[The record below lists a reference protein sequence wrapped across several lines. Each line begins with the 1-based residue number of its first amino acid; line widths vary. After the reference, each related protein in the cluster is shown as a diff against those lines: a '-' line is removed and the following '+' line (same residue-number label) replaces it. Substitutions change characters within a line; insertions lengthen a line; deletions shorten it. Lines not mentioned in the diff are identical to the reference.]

1 VNSHAGFREYLCRFP
16 RLLFYWV
23 QFQWNK
29 WFICLLRLFYFFLIS
44 NETFHYILKQKNET
58 TYCFLCKQNLI
69 TQCFTISHVY
79 SCQHNIIVKPEFWVF
94 KIQRLYILKKER
106 SVFALMFNLNAHTI
120 LKYLR
125 FLILNR
131 MFKWKP
137 MAVKPE
143 SEHTKWFSPVFAKTW
158 VFAFLL
164 SPIQTNKTMSS
175 RRKSAL
181 PVLCWTKLQHI
192 DTHDSHLM
200 NYTNLPCKGYV
211 FITVYQLTVW
221 LGVQEARDWLLS
233 DFSEPWTFWH
243 ASTDNQTD
251 W

>member
-1 VNSHAGFREYLCRFP
+1 MNSHAGFREYLCRFP

-131 MFKWKP
+131 M
-137 MAVKPE
+137 
-143 SEHTKWFSPVFAKTW
+143 
-158 VFAFLL
+158 
-164 SPIQTNKTMSS
+164 QG
-175 RRKSAL
+175 RRKHFDIGAASVRDNAISHCWQKHKL
-181 PVLCWTKLQHI
+181 LILCMFYYKICLF
-192 DTHDSHLM
+192 L
-200 NYTNLPCKGYV
+200 K
-211 FITVYQLTVW
+211 
-221 LGVQEARDWLLS
+221 
-233 DFSEPWTFWH
+233 
-243 ASTDNQTD
+243 
-251 W
+251 